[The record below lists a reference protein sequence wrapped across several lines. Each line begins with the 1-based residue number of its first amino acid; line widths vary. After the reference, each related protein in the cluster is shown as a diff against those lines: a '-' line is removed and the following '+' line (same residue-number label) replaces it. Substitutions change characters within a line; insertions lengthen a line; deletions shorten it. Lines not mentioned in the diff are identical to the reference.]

1 MGSFIFGVRM
11 SCTVYDVKKLLNP
24 SGFFVSIEWPH
35 RNSFALHMLQ
45 SLNKNGLVPQ
55 KEYLDSIETEA
66 GDGITSLSVFVSAC
80 MPDIPEPDVN
90 QMFFDRYF
98 PETVIGLN
106 RYGAWN
112 GQPLLYVKEKLDREE
127 KISFATGVHMYLHG
141 DRYGR
146 ISLWEDTS
154 DPSVCYIEQIQNE
167 PEDSFSKIDRA
178 SFESIKK
185 QLDDSPKGKECGDP
199 YAVAFTVCN
208 GSELQR

>member
-1 MGSFIFGVRM
+1 
-11 SCTVYDVKKLLNP
+11 
-24 SGFFVSIEWPH
+24 
-35 RNSFALHMLQ
+35 MLQ

-66 GDGITSLSVFVSAC
+66 GDGITSLSVFVSSYLQS
-80 MPDIPEPDVN
+80 IPEINVN

-112 GQPLLYVKEKLDREE
+112 GQPLLYVKEKLYREE
-127 KISFATGVHMYLHG
+127 KISFVTGVHMYLHG
-141 DRYGR
+141 ERYGR

-167 PEDSFSKIDRA
+167 PGDYFSKIDRA
-178 SFESIKK
+178 SFESIRK
-185 QLDDSPKGKECGDP
+185 QLDVSPKGKEYGDP
-199 YAVAFTVCN
+199 YVIAFTVCN
-208 GSELQR
+208 ESESPLV